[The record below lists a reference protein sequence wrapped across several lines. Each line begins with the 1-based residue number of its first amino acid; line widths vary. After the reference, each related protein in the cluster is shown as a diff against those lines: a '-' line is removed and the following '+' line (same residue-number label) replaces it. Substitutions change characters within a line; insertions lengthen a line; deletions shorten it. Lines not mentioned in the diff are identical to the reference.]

1 MLRRTDLSIGLLAA
15 VLAVAE
21 PLTAQEIPAYAPHDV
36 KVPDSATY
44 LTRDGD
50 VQIVGNDGWVEIINQ
65 FDELFLKT
73 HPNFGRKFHLVLKGS
88 SGAIPGIEMGVSAFA
103 PMGRAMWE
111 ADSTAFKIYHGYTPY
126 DIVVGYD
133 AFGPRQGR
141 KSPPGIYVNAQNPLA
156 GLTVEQVRRVL
167 TVGNAKGD
175 LSTWDE
181 LGVGG
186 KYAHRVIHVYGLDP
200 VGGGNAWFRAEF
212 LKNQPF
218 VKTYEALPKPA
229 DVLHA
234 VAEDPYGLA
243 LLGFADVGPVAK
255 DVRPLPVARKEGDA
269 FVLPGYDVVAADG
282 YPFPSY
288 MHIYLDREPGK
299 PVDPFAKE
307 YMRMILSREGQAI
320 LAAQKDTEEGYVPLA
335 PKLIPEELKKLE

>member
-1 MLRRTDLSIGLLAA
+1 MLRRTDLSIGLLVA
-15 VLAVAE
+15 VLAAAV
-21 PLTAQEIPAYAPHDV
+21 PLTAQEIPAYTPQDV

-50 VQIVGNDGWVEIINQ
+50 VQIVGNDGWAEIMQQ

-212 LKNQPF
+212 LKNQLF
-218 VKTYEALPKPA
+218 VKTYEALPKPV

-255 DVRPLPVARKEGDA
+255 DVRPLPVARKEGDP

-299 PVDPFAKE
+299 LVDPFAKE

-335 PKLIPEELKKLE
+335 PNLIPEELKKLE